1 MKTTISNFSLA
12 ILMASASLTAYAATD
27 APYVQ
32 NPKYGADILVK
43 EAFSKI
49 SRNYSNDE
57 SLVSAYYKENVSKN
71 NQTIS
76 LNEALL
82 DIEKASYLNSKN
94 DKILVKK
101 IRKNETNMPE
111 PLKFKLQ
118 GGPVHIAKLDVV
130 KHSLPGCDNKKIEDL
145 YTFEYDTPVEQ
156 DGKIMYVVK
165 FDQKVACDEILY
177 RGKIYIESESRA
189 ISKVEFNMNIED
201 RGDGYLSFIKNKP
214 SHIKVKITNAKYVVG
229 YKEYNGK
236 WYYDF
241 SRSDVSM
248 QVRNKKTG
256 TNNNFCI
263 TSGLVVTSYNPL
275 TTTPHGELIKAS
287 EILTDKKINGE
298 ESLIWE
304 LYDEMMLLAML

>member
-1 MKTTISNFSLA
+1 MKTTISIFSLA
-12 ILMASASLTAYAATD
+12 ILMASASSNANAATV

-32 NPKYGADILVK
+32 NPKFSADVLVK
-43 EAFSKI
+43 EAFNKI

-57 SLVSAYYKENVSKN
+57 SVVSVYYKENVSRD

-82 DIEKASYLNSKN
+82 DIEKSSYLNKKD

-101 IRKNETNMPE
+101 IRKSETNIPE

-118 GGPVHIAKLDVV
+118 GGPVHIAKLDIV
-130 KHSLPGCDNKKIEDL
+130 KYSLPGCDNKKMEDL

-156 DGKIMYVVK
+156 GGKIMYVVK
-165 FDQKVACDEILY
+165 FDQKTACDEILY
-177 RGKIYIESESRA
+177 RGKIYIDSESCA
-189 ISKVEFNMNIED
+189 ISKVEFNMNIEE

-214 SHIKVKITNAKYVVG
+214 SHIKVNVTNAKYVVG

-241 SRSDVSM
+241 SRSDLSL
-248 QVRNKKTG
+248 QVKNKKSG
-256 TNNNFCI
+256 TNNNFSI
-263 TSGLVVTSYNPL
+263 TSGMVVTSYNPS
-275 TTTPHGELIKAS
+275 TTIPHGELIKAS
-287 EILTDKKINGE
+287 EILADKKINGE